1 MSRYSISEHIFI
13 VRTTTADFLLKE
25 SLRLR
30 VTDYKQQVPVCRQS
44 IFKNIKTSTLQRVMQ
59 NFAIRL
65 RHIIDTDGRHMEHAF
80 NKFPCIVLCFRILI
94 QFFESV
100 VFKKLIFNIS
110 ESPCI
115 TNYPVIILYNLLIIP
130 CHLQKN
136 LINLFLYKMH
146 FNKRF
151 Y

>member
-1 MSRYSISEHIFI
+1 MDIDLSPYSPDPLQIIF
-13 VRTTTADFLLKE
+13 VELH
-25 SLRLR
+25 
-30 VTDYKQQVPVCRQS
+30 QRQS
-44 IFKNIKTSTLQRVMQ
+44 FPWNPNSIENLKPATQTVIESIETSTLQRVMQ